1 LGGSLSVVLGKPL
14 AYFRISGASAPPGL
28 YTLVFTKSGD
38 TNNRYT
44 TIPPLTLVVQN
55 TLCALTTDA
64 ATYTLPIGGSTLP
77 ILINAINC
85 IPTNNITIGL
95 TFTGSGNSEFSV
107 NNDLS
112 SLLLTSASV
121 DGQIYIIVKHRAG
134 SLVAGSSVTGVF
146 NITGPNSAFYANIPS
161 ITLTLVDSTTFQT
174 FPTATA
180 PASPT
185 LNANTATL
193 QLQCSQASLVFWG
206 IGVYP
211 SILNYAAVDFEAR
224 IISGGNGLQTNFSEA
239 NDYFAKV
246 YGIRQGTTMQVITK
260 TLYHLQSNTNYLFKY
275 FCVNQLGHISDSQS
289 INFTSANYGAY
300 LMKVEVT
307 FRGSITYGQYNDLAC
322 SMAQNFIIP
331 FTRVLTEAMSYC
343 GNTPYT
349 FYASSSAMMLNQPD
363 SNGWYIYG
371 FYIEPDY
378 TLASDATNGNIRNQ
392 LSVSTAATTIIT
404 STNNYINL
412 PSLVQMQTYIFD
424 YLVTIYRYTPHPS

>member
-1 LGGSLSVVLGKPL
+1 MQHT
-14 AYFRISGASAPPGL
+14 A
-28 YTLVFTKSGD
+28 
-38 TNNRYT
+38 
-44 TIPPLTLVVQN
+44 N
-55 TLCALTTDA
+55 T
-64 ATYTLPIGGSTLP
+64 
-77 ILINAINC
+77 
-85 IPTNNITIGL
+85 
-95 TFTGSGNSEFSV
+95 
-107 NNDLS
+107 
-112 SLLLTSASV
+112 
-121 DGQIYIIVKHRAG
+121 
-134 SLVAGSSVTGVF
+134 LVAGNSVTASF
-146 NITGPNSAFYANIPS
+146 TISGPNSAYYATIPS
-161 ITLTLVDSTTFQT
+161 ITLTLVDPTTFQT

-180 PASPT
+180 LASPS
-185 LNANTATL
+185 LSANTATL

-224 IISGGNGLQTNFSEA
+224 IISGGNGLLTNFSEA
-239 NDYFAKV
+239 NDYYAKV

-260 TLYHLQSNTNYLFKY
+260 TLYNLQSNTNYLFKY

-331 FTRVLTEAMSYC
+331 YARVQTEAMSYC

-349 FYASSSAMMLNQPD
+349 FYSSSTTAMLNQPD

-378 TLASDATNGNIRNQ
+378 TLASDSTNANIRNQ
-392 LSVSTAATTIIT
+392 LSISTAATTIIT
-404 STNNYINL
+404 STSNYINL
-412 PSLVQMQTYIFD
+412 PSLVQMQTYLSIHI
-424 YLVTIYRYTPHPS
+424 VTIFRSIRPP